1 MKLSVCLSCLNEEKN
16 LTRCLE
22 AVKNIAD
29 ETIVGI
35 DDKTTD
41 KSAEIAKTFTKNVF
55 TLKHNDNFHILKR
68 QVIEKCQGE
77 WILQLDADEVV
88 TPELAKEISKLLLLL
103 SNDEIEKEQTNLP
116 ELFLRHKYVVE
127 LRDEKIGED
136 SGPYTAFFIP
146 RINFFLGSFLKR
158 GGVYPDGVIRLFKK
172 GFANIPAKSVHEQ
185 IEIKGRVGWLKNN
198 LQHFGDPTFW
208 HYINRF
214 NRYTDL
220 EAKTVAGGSLE
231 NLFIKPLIDSSQGF
245 LTIYFRHLGFLD
257 GFPGF
262 IWALFSSLHFP
273 VAYLKHIESKYIK

>member
-1 MKLSVCLSCLNEEKN
+1 MKLSVCLSCLNEQNN
-16 LTRCLE
+16 LARCLE

-29 ETIVGI
+29 EIIVGV

-41 KSAEIAKTFTKNVF
+41 STLEIAKKFTKNVF
-55 TLKHNDNFHILKR
+55 TLKHNDNFHLLKK
-68 QVIEKCQGE
+68 QVIEKCSGE
-77 WILQLDADEVV
+77 WILQLDADEIV
-88 TPELAKEISKLLLLL
+88 TSELALEIKKILT
-103 SNDEIEKEQTNLP
+103 SNDSEIEINQSKIP
-116 ELFLRHKYVVE
+116 ELFLRHKHVVE
-127 LRDEKIGED
+127 LRDGKIGDD

-146 RINFFLGSFLKR
+146 RVNFFLGSFLKR

-172 GFANIPAKSVHEQ
+172 GFANIPANSVHEQ
-185 IEIKGRVGWLKNN
+185 IKIKGRVGWLRNY

-220 EAKTVAGGSLE
+220 EAKTVTGGFFE
-231 NLFIKPLIDSSQGF
+231 NLLIKSLFDHHQGF

-262 IWALFSSLHFP
+262 IWALFSALHFP
-273 VAYLKHIESKYIK
+273 VSYLKHLEKKFVR